1 MNRSLW
7 DRTGRV
13 VSAAIALALLSAGM
27 ICAQESHKLTLK
39 SAVTLA
45 LANSHAVA
53 MAQAQYTVA
62 KAEIA
67 VNRSPFLPN
76 LFTGS
81 GLAYTYGFPE
91 ALGGNPPSIFNLGY
105 TQDIFN
111 PLLQGQLRAA
121 RQRAENQRLELEKTR
136 DAVMVSAASD
146 YLELAEVR
154 HSLELLRT
162 ERTSQ
167 QSILDVIRDR
177 VSSGVEL
184 PIESTRMELA
194 LARVEQ
200 RIVQLGGRD
209 DALADELRDLVG
221 IHSDVPI
228 EVFAEDLPSQD
239 IPAEAESAPRN
250 AANDVISQAIAFS
263 PDVKE
268 ALNEKTAQTEIWK
281 GARGGY
287 WPTVSLVGEYSIL
300 SRINNYDQFYK
311 SFQRN
316 NLNIGIQ
323 LTIPIFSARTRAEV
337 ELAHSQVAT
346 AELTESQAR
355 RDAGTAAKQR
365 LRDLREADAARKVA
379 RLDLQLSREG
389 LDAAQTRYDQG
400 HATLRDLEQARVDE
414 NEKWLAF
421 LEADFTRQKAQL
433 ALWQTTGEL
442 AQHLQ

>member
-1 MNRSLW
+1 
-7 DRTGRV
+7 
-13 VSAAIALALLSAGM
+13 
-27 ICAQESHKLTLK
+27 
-39 SAVTLA
+39 
-45 LANSHAVA
+45 
-53 MAQAQYTVA
+53 
-62 KAEIA
+62 
-67 VNRSPFLPN
+67 
-76 LFTGS
+76 
-81 GLAYTYGFPE
+81 
-91 ALGGNPPSIFNLGY
+91 
-105 TQDIFN
+105 
-111 PLLQGQLRAA
+111 
-121 RQRAENQRLELEKTR
+121 
-136 DAVMVSAASD
+136 
-146 YLELAEVR
+146 
-154 HSLELLRT
+154 
-162 ERTSQ
+162 
-167 QSILDVIRDR
+167 
-177 VSSGVEL
+177 
-184 PIESTRMELA
+184 
-194 LARVEQ
+194 
-200 RIVQLGGRD
+200 
-209 DALADELRDLVG
+209 LRDLVG